1 MKLSPRYLE
10 EVVTRALD
18 EDSAW
23 ADATSQAVVSPQ
35 IEGRACIIAK
45 VDGIVAGIDVTRS
58 VFLRVDASLDFQA
71 LTRDGQRVKAGDRM
85 AVVEGRF
92 TSILGAE
99 RTALNFL
106 QRLSGIATETRRYVD
121 EIEKSKARIVDTRKT
136 TPGLRLLDKYAVEV
150 GGGHHHRL
158 HLSDGI
164 LIKDNHLAVL
174 RSQGMTLADAL
185 TAARANAPHTL
196 RIEVEVETL
205 EEARQAVE
213 AGADIIMLDNM
224 DLEEMRRAVTLI
236 AGRALIEASGGI
248 TLNNVR
254 QVAETGVDLISVG
267 AITHSVRALDISLE
281 FDLLP
286 GKSES

>member
-10 EVVTRALD
+10 EVVTLALD

-23 ADATSQAVVSPQ
+23 ADATSQAVVPPQ

-45 VDGIVAGIDVTRS
+45 VDGIVAGIDVARS

-71 LTRDGQRVKAGDRM
+71 LTRDGQRVKVGDRM

-286 GKSES
+286 GKSKN

>member
-23 ADATSQAVVSPQ
+23 ADATSQAVVPPQ
-35 IEGRACIIAK
+35 IEGRASIIAK
-45 VDGIVAGIDVTRS
+45 VDGMVAGIDVARS
-58 VFLRVDASLDFQA
+58 VFRRIDASLDFQA

-121 EIEKSKARIVDTRKT
+121 EIEKLKARIVDTRKT

-286 GKSES
+286 GKSKS